1 MTFSHLKS
9 FVSDHTC
16 VTVPMHA
23 VSLRSFDIRTD
34 EATATAR
41 DLSRKNNCRDSGMKA
56 VVSLA
61 NGDMRKA
68 LNILQ
73 STSMAHEEV
82 NEDTVYTCTGELRK
96 RQLFPSSCVAIALHL
111 QMD

>member
-1 MTFSHLKS
+1 MKPRLQHVICQEKKL
-9 FVSDHTC
+9 
-16 VTVPMHA
+16 
-23 VSLRSFDIRTD
+23 SL
-34 EATATAR
+34 
-41 DLSRKNNCRDSGMKA
+41 SGMKA